1 MELKG
6 SKTEKNLMTAFTG
19 EVGAHAKYLYF
30 SEKAKKEGFEQIAEI
45 FKYTSFNELEH
56 AKLWFKELG
65 LLNDTLENLKVAS
78 SGEIFEET
86 AKNEQEHAKIWF
98 KLLHNGEVPS
108 TIENLKDAAG
118 GENFEWTEMYKEFAK
133 TAELEGFSNI
143 ATLFRG
149 VAEIEKHHEERYN
162 ALIGNIETNEVFSKP
177 DEVTWECRNCG
188 HINYSDEAP
197 KICPVCKQKQS
208 YFQIYPQNY

>member
-30 SEKAKKEGFEQIAEI
+30 SEKAKKDGYEQIAEI

-78 SGEIFEET
+78 SGE
-86 AKNEQEHAKIWF
+86 
-98 KLLHNGEVPS
+98 
-108 TIENLKDAAG
+108 
-118 GENFEWTEMYKEFAK
+118 NFEWSKMYKEFAEI
-133 TAELEGFSNI
+133 ADEEGFTTI
-143 ATLFRG
+143 ARLFRG
-149 VAEIEKHHEERYN
+149 VADIEKHHEIRYN
-162 ALIGNIETNEVFSKP
+162 ALIANIENDEVFTKC
-177 DEVTWECRNCG
+177 EQVTWECRNCG
-188 HINYSDEAP
+188 HIYYSDDAP
-197 KICPVCKQKQS
+197 IICPVCKHKQS
-208 YFQIYPQNY
+208 YYQIYPENY

>member
-78 SGEIFEET
+78 SGE
-86 AKNEQEHAKIWF
+86 
-98 KLLHNGEVPS
+98 
-108 TIENLKDAAG
+108 
-118 GENFEWTEMYKEFAK
+118 NFEWTEMYKEFAK
-133 TAELEGFSNI
+133 IAELEGFSNI

-197 KICPVCKQKQS
+197 TICPVCKQKQS